1 MKFTTTENRSYS
13 VGQYIPKSWIDYDL
27 NHEKSIKKYFN
38 GHIRV
43 QDTDNCEFETHD
55 FLFED
60 GKTFRLEYSYW
71 IDQSNEDED
80 LNGFYDEYT
89 IKEISADDAD
99 VPNKKDR
106 DFIV

>member
-13 VGQYIPKSWIDYDL
+13 CTVVPKPWIDYDL
-27 NHEKSIKKYFN
+27 NHEKSIEKYFN
-38 GHIRV
+38 RQIRV
-43 QDTDNCEFETHD
+43 HDTDNCEFETHD
-55 FLFED
+55 FVFGD
-60 GKTFRLEYSYW
+60 GKAFRLEYSYW
-71 IDQSNEDED
+71 IDHSNEDED

-89 IKEISADDAD
+89 IEEISVDNAD